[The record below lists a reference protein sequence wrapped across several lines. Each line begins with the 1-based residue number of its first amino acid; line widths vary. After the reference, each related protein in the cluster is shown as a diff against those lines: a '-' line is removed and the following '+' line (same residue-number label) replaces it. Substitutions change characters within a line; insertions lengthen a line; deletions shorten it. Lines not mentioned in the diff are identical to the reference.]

1 VPLITVLQQEIVTLT
16 AASGMALDLAIV
28 IRRAGSVLNN
38 DNFPLEEGYD
48 GNLYTFAPGKA
59 LTIPVFGW
67 DERAPGNMMQ

>member
-28 IRRAGSVLNN
+28 IRRAGSV
-38 DNFPLEEGYD
+38 YD

-59 LTIPVFGW
+59 LTIPVEAAKHIFGW
-67 DERAPGNMMQ
+67 DERNMMQ